1 MHDRERL
8 NIVEIYEVFMNIVIL
23 GAGTVGT
30 SIAELLCAN
39 RHNVILVDP
48 SRQALEIVE
57 DHLDVQSVVGS
68 ACDAATLFHAGV
80 QSADLCLSVTSGDE
94 INLVGASLAKSMGA
108 TRSIARIF
116 NPTYRDASTFDYQ
129 RHFGIDRL
137 LSLEHL
143 TALELAKAIRKRGL
157 FAVEN
162 FARGGIEVQ
171 ELAVEADAKTS
182 GVPLRDLKFP
192 PGVRVGLISNG
203 HKTYIPSGD
212 DVLAAGDHVTLI
224 GQRETLEDV
233 RNLFQH
239 KTESKMSVII
249 AGGGA
254 IGYNLAR
261 ILQGQRFNVSLL
273 EADEQRCH
281 YLADRLSETT
291 VLHDDA
297 TRLSVLREARVGK
310 ADVFVAAMG
319 HDEDNIMC
327 GIEALEIG
335 APRIMSV
342 IRRPDYANVVQKLGI
357 DKAVS
362 PREVMAQQVLGMVQ
376 AGPILARTELAGG
389 VAEAWELDVPPK
401 AEILKAKLK
410 DLNLPQQ
417 CLIAAIVREDYV
429 RVPGAEDQVQAGDTL
444 VVLVQKES
452 IDQTLKLF
460 LAP

>member
-1 MHDRERL
+1 
-8 NIVEIYEVFMNIVIL
+8 MNVVIL

-39 RHNVILVDP
+39 RHNVILVDT
-48 SRQALEIVE
+48 SRAALELVE
-57 DHLDVQSVVGS
+57 EHLDVQTVVGS
-68 ACDAATLFHAGV
+68 ACDATTLFQAGV
-80 QSADLCLSVTSGDE
+80 QSADLCLSVTTGDE
-94 INLVGASLAKSMGA
+94 INLVCASLSKSMGA
-108 TRSIARIF
+108 TRSVARIF

-171 ELAVEADAKTS
+171 ELAVESDAKAA
-182 GVPLRDLKFP
+182 GIPLKELNLP

-203 HKTYIPSGD
+203 QKTFIAGAEDKLS
-212 DVLAAGDHVTLI
+212 VGDHVTLI
-224 GQRETLEDV
+224 GEREELESV
-233 RNLFQH
+233 RKLFQH
-239 KTESKMSVII
+239 KTQSKLNVII

-254 IGYNLAR
+254 VGFNLAR
-261 ILQGQRFNVSLL
+261 ILQGQRFSVSVL
-273 EADEQRCH
+273 EADEDRCQF
-281 YLADRLSETT
+281 LAEHLQETT

-297 TRLSVLREARVGK
+297 TRLSVLKEARVGK

-319 HDEDNIMC
+319 RDEDNIMC

-362 PREVMAQQVLGMVQ
+362 PREVMAQQVLGMVH
-376 AGPILARTELAGG
+376 AGPILAKTELAGG
-389 VAEAWELDVPPK
+389 VAEAWELD
-401 AEILKAKLK
+401 ITAKSAITEAPLK
-410 DLNLPQQ
+410 DLELPHQ

-429 RVPGAEDQVQAGDTL
+429 RVPGANDQVRAGDTIVL
-444 VVLVQKES
+444 LVQKES
-452 IDQTLKLF
+452 VDETLKFF
-460 LAP
+460 LSA

>member
-1 MHDRERL
+1 
-8 NIVEIYEVFMNIVIL
+8 MNIVIM

-30 SIAELLCAN
+30 SIAEILCAN

-48 SRQALEIVE
+48 SRSALDLVE
-57 DHLDVQSVVGS
+57 EHLDVQSVVGS
-68 ACDAATLFHAGV
+68 ACDGATLFHAGV
-80 QSADLCLSVTSGDE
+80 QSADLCLAVTNGDE
-94 INLVGASLAKSMGA
+94 INLVGASLAKAMGS

-143 TALELAKAIRKRGL
+143 AALELAKAIRKRGL

-171 ELAVEADAKTS
+171 EMAVEADADAA
-182 GVPLRDLKFP
+182 GVALKDLKLP

-203 HKTYIPSGD
+203 QKTFIAGGT
-212 DVLAAGDHVTLI
+212 DVLAEGDHVTLI
-224 GQRETLEDV
+224 GQREELEKV
-233 RNLFQH
+233 RKRFQH
-239 KTESKMSVII
+239 KTHAKLNVII

-273 EADEQRCH
+273 EADEERCQ
-281 YLADRLSETT
+281 YLAERLPETT

-297 TRLSVLREARVGK
+297 TRLSALKEARVGSV
-310 ADVFVAAMG
+310 DVFVAAMG

-327 GIEALEIG
+327 GIEAIEIG

-376 AGPILARTELAGG
+376 AGPILAKTELAGG
-389 VAEAWELDVPPK
+389 VAEAWELDVPEK
-401 AEILKAKLK
+401 SLITQAKLK
-410 DLNLPQQ
+410 DLDIPQQ
-417 CLIAAIVREDYV
+417 CLVAAIVREDYV
-429 RVPGAEDQVQAGDTL
+429 RVPGADDQVRSGDTL
-444 VVLVQKES
+444 VVLVQRES
-452 IDQTLKLF
+452 IEGTLRLF
-460 LAP
+460 QPA

>member
-1 MHDRERL
+1 
-8 NIVEIYEVFMNIVIL
+8 MNVVIL

-39 RHNVILVDP
+39 RHNVILVDS
-48 SRQALEIVE
+48 SRRALDLVE
-57 DHLDVQSVVGS
+57 DQLDVQSVLGS

-80 QSADLCLSVTSGDE
+80 QSADLCLGVTNSDE
-94 INLVGASLAKSMGA
+94 INMVGASIAKSMGA
-108 TRSIARIF
+108 TRGVARIF

-129 RHFGIDRL
+129 RHFAIDRL

-162 FARGGIEVQ
+162 FARGGLEVQ
-171 ELAVEADAKTS
+171 ELAVEADARAA
-182 GVPLRDLKFP
+182 GVALKNLKLP

-203 HKTYIPSGD
+203 QKTFIAGAE
-212 DVLAAGDHVTLI
+212 DVLSEGDHVTLI
-224 GQRETLEDV
+224 GGREELESV
-233 RNLFQH
+233 RKLFQH
-239 KTESKMSVII
+239 KTQAKLNVII

-254 IGYNLAR
+254 IGYNLAL

-273 EADEQRCH
+273 EADAERCE
-281 YLADRLSETT
+281 YLAGKLQETT

-297 TRLSVLREARVGK
+297 TRLSALREARVGK
-310 ADVFVAAMG
+310 ADIFVAAMG

-362 PREVMAQQVLGMVQ
+362 PREVMAQQILGMVQ

-389 VAEAWELDVPPK
+389 VAEAWELEVPPG
-401 AEILKAKLK
+401 AAVTEAPLKELV
-410 DLNLPQQ
+410 LPQQ

-429 RVPGAEDQVQAGDTL
+429 KVPGAEDQIRPRDTL
-444 VVLVQKES
+444 VILVQKES
-452 IDQTLKLF
+452 IQETLKLF
-460 LAP
+460 LAE